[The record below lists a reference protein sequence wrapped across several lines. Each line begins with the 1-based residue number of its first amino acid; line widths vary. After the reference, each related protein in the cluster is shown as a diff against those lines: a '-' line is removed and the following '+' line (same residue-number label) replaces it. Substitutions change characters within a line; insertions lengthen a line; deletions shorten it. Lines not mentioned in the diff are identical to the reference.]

1 MCENYDLFVIGE
13 TVDTYEL
20 YHIDLNSYKDN
31 KIKGEE
37 NRLLFPE
44 KQASIDKEFS
54 YEDQDGEI
62 RELKQNI
69 MTGFHVKSVQADDDD
84 ELAENKITALF
95 LYEGDP
101 MNQIWIWQ
109 LGMNENKIQWVCNT
123 VSTKLVRLDD
133 ERVIFREDK
142 VINKV
147 VERRE
152 NTQESDEDEEAEFE

>member
-1 MCENYDLFVIGE
+1 ME
-13 TVDTYEL
+13 
-20 YHIDLNSYKDN
+20 
-31 KIKGEE
+31 
-37 NRLLFPE
+37 
-44 KQASIDKEFS
+44 
-54 YEDQDGEI
+54 
-62 RELKQNI
+62 
-69 MTGFHVKSVQADDDD
+69 D